1 MLAMKQSIRVL
12 ALLVLLCVLSPAQA
26 TTDSRLMSDAEYKA
40 FLIQVE
46 ARLAE
51 WERALQSV
59 DPAKTNMS
67 YAVGERIVQYK
78 NIGLIEVK
86 NARDYVHQERVHRRV
101 SKELAL
107 HGFLQGIFDSMH
119 NILILE
125 PRSYAPLESYAR
137 EMGELIAKVANDTT
151 ARVELLEKGT
161 CP

>member
-1 MLAMKQSIRVL
+1 MRRWWLPGVMLAMKQSIPVF

-59 DPAKTNMS
+59 DPAK
-67 YAVGERIVQYK
+67 
-78 NIGLIEVK
+78 
-86 NARDYVHQERVHRRV
+86 
-101 SKELAL
+101 
-107 HGFLQGIFDSMH
+107 QGIFDSMH

-125 PRSYAPLESYAR
+125 PRTYAPLESYAR